1 MAYEPTEHEGF
12 HNTSHA
18 RRKSARNV
26 TCFWLPSP
34 SVSTH
39 GEIMRSTGRSF
50 VLTSI
55 LVASAVSPLA
65 AQDGMRFGDADAT
78 TVLTTSQR
86 TFAEA
91 YLAAVTGSNIEHYK
105 RLLHPTTR
113 ACMNRGTVD
122 YFNVIFKRRVGQVA
136 TNPRLSVEKLPDKFE
151 MFDALEAHGW
161 TYAVR
166 PTHAFHIDLVATG
179 PKQSMIAAF
188 GALDNGVW
196 YEVLPCPSK
205 QALEEMRQA
214 QAKDEAEWAKARG
227 LAASLRDPLR
237 GELLTLLKHDRPVS
251 AAKRYSEAAHVD
263 LTLATRVV
271 DVLEKGS
278 ANAQ

>member
-1 MAYEPTEHEGF
+1 
-12 HNTSHA
+12 
-18 RRKSARNV
+18 
-26 TCFWLPSP
+26 
-34 SVSTH
+34 
-39 GEIMRSTGRSF
+39 MRSTARSF
-50 VLTSI
+50 VLNSI
-55 LVASAVSPLA
+55 LFASVASPLA
-65 AQDGMRFGDADAT
+65 AQSSMQFGETPAT

-91 YLAAVTGSNIEHYK
+91 YLAAVTGPNIEHYK

-122 YFNVIFKRRVGQVA
+122 YFNVIFKRRTGQVA
-136 TNPRLSVEKLPDKFE
+136 TNPRLSVEKLPEKFE
-151 MFDALEAHGW
+151 MFDAMHSHGW
-161 TYAVR
+161 TYSVR

-188 GALDNGVW
+188 AALDNGVW

-205 QALEEMRQA
+205 KALDTMRLA
-214 QAKDEAEWAKARG
+214 QARDEEEWAKARQ
-227 LAASLRDPLR
+227 LAASLQNPLR
-237 GELLTLLKHDRPVS
+237 AELLTLLRHDRPVS

-271 DVLEKGS
+271 GVLEKGS
-278 ANAQ
+278 AKVQ

>member
-1 MAYEPTEHEGF
+1 MLST
-12 HNTSHA
+12 
-18 RRKSARNV
+18 RKSFA
-26 TCFWLPSP
+26 
-34 SVSTH
+34 
-39 GEIMRSTGRSF
+39 
-50 VLTSI
+50 LTSI

-65 AQDGMRFGDADAT
+65 AQDGMRFSDTGPT
-78 TVLTTSQR
+78 IVLTASQR

-91 YLAAVTGSNIEHYK
+91 YLAAVTGSNIERYK

-122 YFNVIFKRRVGQVA
+122 YFNVIFKRRTGQVA
-136 TNPRLSVEKLPDKFE
+136 TNPRLSVEKLPEKFE

-196 YEVLPCPSK
+196 YEVLPCPSSK
-205 QALEEMRQA
+205 ALNEMRQA
-214 QAKDEAEWAKARG
+214 QAKDEAEWAKARQ
-227 LAASLRDPLR
+227 LAASVREPLR
-237 GELLTLLKHDRPVS
+237 AELLAFLKQDRPVT
-251 AAKRYSEAAHVD
+251 AAKRYADATHVD

-278 ANAQ
+278 ASAR

>member
-1 MAYEPTEHEGF
+1 
-12 HNTSHA
+12 
-18 RRKSARNV
+18 
-26 TCFWLPSP
+26 
-34 SVSTH
+34 
-39 GEIMRSTGRSF
+39 MRSTGRSL
-50 VLTSI
+50 VITSI
-55 LVASAVSPLA
+55 LVASAASPLA
-65 AQDGMRFGDADAT
+65 AQSDLHFGVAQAT

-91 YLAAVTGSNIEHYK
+91 YLAAVTGPNIEHYK

-113 ACMNRGTVD
+113 ACMNKGTVD
-122 YFNVIFKRRVGQVA
+122 YFNVIFKRRTGQVA
-136 TNPRLSVEKLPDKFE
+136 TNPRLSVEKLPEKFE
-151 MFDALEAHGW
+151 MFDAMQAHGW
-161 TYAVR
+161 TYAAR

-179 PKQSMIAAF
+179 PKQSMIVAF
-188 GALDNGVW
+188 AGLDNGVW

-205 QALEEMRQA
+205 KALDEMRQA

-237 GELLTLLKHDRPVS
+237 AELLTLIKHDRPVS
-251 AAKRYSEAAHVD
+251 AAKKYSEAAHVD

-278 ANAQ
+278 VKAQ

>member
-1 MAYEPTEHEGF
+1 
-12 HNTSHA
+12 
-18 RRKSARNV
+18 
-26 TCFWLPSP
+26 
-34 SVSTH
+34 
-39 GEIMRSTGRSF
+39 MRSTGRSF
-50 VLTSI
+50 LFTSI
-55 LVASAVSPLA
+55 IAALAVSPLA
-65 AQDGMRFGDADAT
+65 AQDGLHFGDTGPT
-78 TVLTTSQR
+78 TVLTASQR

-91 YLAAVTGSNIEHYK
+91 YLSAVTGSNIERYK

-122 YFNVIFKRRVGQVA
+122 YFNVIFKRRTGQVA
-136 TNPRLSVEKLPDKFE
+136 TNPRLSVEKLPEKFA
-151 MFDALEAHGW
+151 MIDAFEAHGW

-179 PKQSMIAAF
+179 FKQSMIVAF

-205 QALEEMRQA
+205 KALAEMRQA
-214 QAKDEAEWAKARG
+214 QAKDEAEWAKARE
-227 LAASLRDPLR
+227 LAASLREPLR
-237 GELLTLLKHDRPVS
+237 TELLTLLKHDRPVS
-251 AAKRYSEAAHVD
+251 AAKKYSEAAHVD

-278 ANAQ
+278 AKAQ

>member
-1 MAYEPTEHEGF
+1 
-12 HNTSHA
+12 
-18 RRKSARNV
+18 
-26 TCFWLPSP
+26 
-34 SVSTH
+34 
-39 GEIMRSTGRSF
+39 MRSTGRSL

-55 LVASAVSPLA
+55 LVASGASSLA
-65 AQDGMRFGDADAT
+65 AQSGMRFGDTEPT

-91 YLAAVTGSNIEHYK
+91 YLAAVTGSDIERYK

-122 YFNVIFKRRVGQVA
+122 YFNVIFKRRTGQVA
-136 TNPRLSVEKLPDKFE
+136 TNPRLSVEMLPEKFE

-196 YEVLPCPSK
+196 YEVLPCPSPK
-205 QALEEMRQA
+205 ALNEMRQA
-214 QAKDEAEWAKARG
+214 QRKDEAEWAKARE
-227 LAASLRDPLR
+227 LAASLQNPLR
-237 GELLTLLKHDRPVS
+237 AELLTLLEHDRPVS
-251 AAKRYSEAAHVD
+251 AAKKYSDAAHVD

-271 DVLEKGS
+271 DVLEQGKRDTK
-278 ANAQ
+278 